1 VKNGWQRLARRL
13 RSAAATL
20 ARLTPGTSVRW
31 GPPRHSVADTPAWW
45 THASAGGAGGWR
57 LTAARA
63 TQRIAPRHADAAIA
77 SRFAAMRA
85 GTVKARFVAE
95 LPEARVWG
103 LGFGAVIDRSDAL
116 HHDLSP
122 AWTDYVGGRHE
133 ALQRTRLPASQ
144 AMSGTAAVLGA
155 PFCANFHHWLL
166 DALPK
171 FGLLRE
177 AGWALGAVDH
187 VVLPPGTDRRWHR
200 ETLELL
206 GVEPARVR
214 RLGRA
219 DQVRFDRVL
228 APSYSE
234 PGREPERYDYTPE
247 GLRFVRE
254 LVLPRTMGLA
264 GCGARVVVSREKA
277 AARRLL
283 DGEAIHARLARNGF
297 RKVLLE
303 EMSLTEQAACFA
315 RAEVVVFPTGGN
327 LANLVFCRPGTRVV
341 ELFSPAYLPTFC
353 LPLTQALGLEY
364 HALVGEATDGRAV
377 HSDEGG
383 CCDICVSAERIL
395 EHAG

>member
-1 VKNGWQRLARRL
+1 MGRRL
-13 RSAAATL
+13 RSAAAML
-20 ARLTPGTSVRW
+20 ARQTPGTSVRW
-31 GPPRHSVADTPAWW
+31 GPPRHSVTDTPAWW
-45 THASAGGAGGWR
+45 AHASAGGAGGRR
-57 LTAARA
+57 LTPARA
-63 TQRIAPRHADAAIA
+63 TQRVAPRHADAAIA
-77 SRFAAMRA
+77 ARFATMRA

-122 AWTDYVGGRHE
+122 AWTDYAGERHE
-133 ALQRTRLPASQ
+133 VLQRTRLPALQ
-144 AMSGTAAVLGA
+144 TMRGTAAVLGA

-171 FGLLRE
+171 FGLLQE
-177 AGWALGAVDH
+177 AGWPLAAVDH
-187 VVLPPGTDRRWHR
+187 VVLPPGTDQRWHR

-219 DQVRFDRVL
+219 DHVRFDRVL

-254 LVLPRTMGLA
+254 LVLPRTAGLA
-264 GCGARVVVSREKA
+264 GCGARIVVSREKA
-277 AARRLL
+277 AVRRLL
-283 DGEAIHARLARNGF
+283 DGAAIHARLEREGF

-315 RAEVVVFPTGGN
+315 RADVIVFPTGGN

-341 ELFSPAYLPTFC
+341 ELFSPAYLPTFSHVIAG
-353 LPLTQALGLEY
+353 ALQLDY
-364 HALVGEATDGRAV
+364 VALVAPDR
-377 HSDEGG
+377 SGG
-383 CCDICVSAERIL
+383 TAHHDAGGAEDIGVSADRIL
-395 EHAG
+395 EFLR